1 LARETTDKAT
11 SLFSLHQVI
20 LEQEEDK
27 NNIALSQ
34 LHKLTAAAAATYF
47 PKISSMSPRDG
58 LTPRILPL
66 QLSGCNS
73 SAGNALSM

>member
-1 LARETTDKAT
+1 LGAISQNEFTSLARETTDKAT

-34 LHKLTAAAAATYF
+34 LHKLTAAAAATCF
-47 PKISSMSPRDG
+47 HTNCVN
-58 LTPRILPL
+58 L
-66 QLSGCNS
+66 LS
-73 SAGNALSM
+73 